1 MAEQREAELRAQ
13 LQRAMLQLEQARGLA
28 AALLAARAIRRTT
41 GCHSS
46 NLKRLRRLAIL
57 ILQYWFLE
65 AGLSIGE
72 LVPSAWQKSMFLLLI
87 FSRLILILKYHFCLC
102 EILVERR
109 GPEWL
114 AEFNTGDCHFPLLFI
129 DIDTA

>member
-1 MAEQREAELRAQ
+1 MSLLCAQ
-13 LQRAMLQLEQARGLA
+13 DSNHSAPLDEGAGCTIT
-28 AALLAARAIRRTT
+28 LLIIFT
-41 GCHSS
+41 S

-114 AEFNTGDCHFPLLFI
+114 AELNTDCHFPLLFI
-129 DIDTA
+129 DIEIDTA

>member
-1 MAEQREAELRAQ
+1 MNSNRNDFHCTPSY
-13 LQRAMLQLEQARGLA
+13 
-28 AALLAARAIRRTT
+28 RT
-41 GCHSS
+41 S

-114 AEFNTGDCHFPLLFI
+114 AEFNTDCHFPLLFI

>member
-1 MAEQREAELRAQ
+1 MGEDDDGDEVEDDDDDEVEDDDAKSEHASGSE
-13 LQRAMLQLEQARGLA
+13 
-28 AALLAARAIRRTT
+28 T
-41 GCHSS
+41 S

-114 AEFNTGDCHFPLLFI
+114 AELNTDCHFPLLFI